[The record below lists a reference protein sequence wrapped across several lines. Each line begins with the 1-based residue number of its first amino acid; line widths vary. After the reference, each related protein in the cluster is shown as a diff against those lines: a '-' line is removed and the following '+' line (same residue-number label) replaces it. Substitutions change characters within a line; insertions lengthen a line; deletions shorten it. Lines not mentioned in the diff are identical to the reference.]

1 MAIFMK
7 DCKDTNRLQHG
18 DEIYV
23 QSQSGKWRAA
33 KVLINKPHKGKFVI
47 RFKSNKTL
55 NYFLRGSVR
64 TPADQDS
71 GTLVLNSEIV
81 REREGEKKKNE
92 K

>member
-64 TPADQDS
+64 TPAQQGD
-71 GTLVLNSEIV
+71 GKLVLNNEIV
-81 REREGEKKKNE
+81 RERDSSGAKNG